1 MTYRDQ
7 MKLIISMD
15 TDTNVYGCLLTANKV
30 GGGVCVCEGKVV
42 VYVLHEFL
50 LVQTADTCWRSV

>member
-1 MTYRDQ
+1 

-15 TDTNVYGCLLTANKV
+15 TDTNVYGCLLTANTV

-50 LVQTADTCWRSV
+50 LVQTADTC

>member
-1 MTYRDQ
+1 MTDIDQ

-30 GGGVCVCEGKVV
+30 GGCVCVCVCEGKGV

-50 LVQTADTCWRSV
+50 LVQTADTC